1 MQKGTRQPK
10 RASSEF
16 NSASMSMPQYGP
28 PLLRRYPK
36 KFCAM
41 WSSSSSVDGLI
52 VRKSSGIA
60 NRRLPSRRFSRRN
73 PWPRY
78 ELDRANTGPLANA
91 GMRRGYD
98 LRVFTSDPGWLG
110 QRLNIRNFVKAPLGH
125 RSSRSAFNS
134 LNFLR

>member
-1 MQKGTRQPK
+1 VQNYLNVNIHAKVWPAALATI
-10 RASSEF
+10 
-16 NSASMSMPQYGP
+16 
-28 PLLRRYPK
+28 PK
-36 KFCAM
+36 KILRDVVEQFFGR
-41 WSSSSSVDGLI
+41 WPHRSEIIRD
-52 VRKSSGIA
+52 R
-60 NRRLPSRRFSRRN
+60 NRRLPSRRFNRRN
-73 PWPRY
+73 PRPRY

-98 LRVFTSDPGWLG
+98 LRVCAPDPGRLG